1 MLSFKTVHF
10 DMTLKKEQDEKGKA
24 KASVE
29 DLNRVIILDSC
40 ARPAISRKLIR
51 EREKKAKQR
60 KKTRHLNGLLMVVG
74 DALVSCFFGV
84 KQINAQ
90 KTCKELLQTSKAD
103 KNVSHFSINIH
114 YFFFFFFCC
123 NNN

>member
-1 MLSFKTVHF
+1 M
-10 DMTLKKEQDEKGKA
+10 
-24 KASVE
+24 E

-51 EREKKAKQR
+51 ERETKAKQR

-103 KNVSHFSINIH
+103 RDVSHFFNKHSLICFLLLLLQQQLNSLCDLLL
-114 YFFFFFFCC
+114 FLLFSCSKTA
-123 NNN
+123 NEA